1 MSLTDFMHC
10 KQKAKEKLTKFI
22 GRFKHLHAHISYLVP
37 DIDIQHMFIS
47 NLQKDIRDKILLT
60 EFTSFQQLCAAL
72 HHYQLQVSQFE
83 RNTPMAPIPID
94 KSDVAPNPNKFQKFN
109 NYVKINKQANT
120 IVDQVF
126 VCISQCHFCIHC
138 FSIKLYIYSSL

>member
-1 MSLTDFMHC
+1 MSLSDLMHC
-10 KQKAKEKLTKFI
+10 KQNTKEKLTNFI
-22 GRFKHLHAHISYLVP
+22 GRFKHLYAHISYPVL

-83 RNTPMAPIPID
+83 RNTLMSLVPVD
-94 KSDVAPNPNKFQKFN
+94 KGDNAPNPHKFQKPN
-109 NYVKINKQANT
+109 NYVKINK
-120 IVDQVF
+120 
-126 VCISQCHFCIHC
+126 
-138 FSIKLYIYSSL
+138 